1 MVFWGQ
7 TMRINRQFFIN
18 CIMIFI
24 GASIF
29 SFGLVNF
36 NMANKLAEGGM
47 TGIALII
54 YNLFHIDPAL
64 TTLILNIPLILVGL
78 KLLGLEPL
86 ILTLV
91 GSLSLSLNL
100 WIWQKI
106 PLNISVDNDILIA
119 ALLAGICGGIG
130 SGIVYKYGGT
140 TGGTDIIAR
149 IIERRL
155 GMTIGRSLFTL
166 DICVL
171 LLSLS
176 YLSLKEMMYTLIA
189 VFVFSRVVDFVQ
201 DASYG
206 AKAVFIVSDH
216 DRQIGDTIMKELD
229 RGVTYINSEGGFSK
243 ESRQMVYCVASISEM
258 SRIKEICYEIDPRAF
273 MTFFNI
279 NEVSGEGFTY
289 KELQELHEQA
299 KKQK

>member
-1 MVFWGQ
+1 
-7 TMRINRQFFIN
+7 MRINKQFFIN
-18 CIMIFI
+18 CIMIFL

-47 TGIALII
+47 TGIALIV
-54 YNLFHIDPAL
+54 YNLFHVDPAF
-64 TTLILNIPLILVGL
+64 TTLILNIPLIILGL

-91 GSLSLSLNL
+91 GSLSLSINL
-100 WIWQKI
+100 WIWQRVPI
-106 PLNISVDNDILIA
+106 SISVDNDLLIA

-140 TGGTDIIAR
+140 TGGTDILAR
-149 IIERRL
+149 IMEKRY
-155 GMTIGRSLFTL
+155 GMTIGRSLFAL
-166 DICVL
+166 DICVM
-171 LLSLS
+171 LLSLT

-206 AKAVFIVSDH
+206 AKAVFIVSKY
-216 DRQIGDTIMKELD
+216 DRQIGETIMQELN
-229 RGVTYINSEGGFSK
+229 RGVTYIQSEGGFSK
-243 ESRQMVYCVASISEM
+243 ETRQTVYCVASLSEM
-258 SRIKEICYEIDPRAF
+258 SRLKEIANEIDPKAF
-273 MTFFNI
+273 MTFFSI
-279 NEVSGEGFTY
+279 NEVSGEGFTFQ
-289 KELQELHEQA
+289 KLNELHEQA
-299 KKQK
+299 KNQK